1 MAPHRD
7 PSSSSCAILGASS
20 ADIDDGRRYVLV
32 IEDLLAVEI
41 DAFGPMTRDAAHN
54 QAERTRAD
62 FETQGIAGVLIAVV
76 PLRESPPD
84 SPKQGAVDH
93 S

>member
-1 MAPHRD
+1 MGPRRD
-7 PSSSSCAILGASS
+7 PSTMSCAIRGASS

-41 DAFGPMTRDAAHN
+41 DAFGPMTRAAAHI

-62 FETQGIAGVLIAVV
+62 FKAQGIAGVLIAVV
-76 PLRESPPD
+76 PLREPPAD
-84 SPKQGAVDH
+84 SPKQGAAGG
-93 S
+93 